1 MHLKL
6 EAEGASFFFFLA
18 LQPGMWDLSSLTKD
32 RTLGPLQRKPRVLTL
47 DCQGIPQRVLLIK
60 ISCS

>member
-32 RTLGPLQRKPRVLTL
+32 RTLGPLQ
-47 DCQGIPQRVLLIK
+47 
-60 ISCS
+60 